1 MRHLTCLLTL
11 CSFSLCLTS
20 HLSAKPPKVLIE
32 KTTKKEVKEKKN
44 PIFNQKMKSL
54 AEKEIAL
61 EKYKGKVLLIVNT
74 ASKCG
79 ATPQYKNLQALHNK
93 YSKKGL
99 VILGFPCNQ
108 FGKQEPGTSSQ
119 IIQFCEK
126 NYGVQFQMFAK
137 IEVNGK
143 KQAPLYEYLTSKEA
157 FPKDSGKIR
166 WNFEK
171 FLISKK
177 GKVVARFRT
186 SINPES
192 KKAVKAIEA
201 ELGK

>member
-1 MRHLTCLLTL
+1 MRHLTCLIVI

-20 HLSAKPPKVLIE
+20 HLSAKPPKVIIE
-32 KTTKKEVKEKKN
+32 NTTNEVKEKTN
-44 PIFNQKMKSL
+44 PIFDQKMKSL

-61 EKYKGKVLLIVNT
+61 SQYKGKVLLIVNT

-79 ATPQYKNLQALHNK
+79 ATPQYKNLQALHQK

-108 FGKQEPGTSSQ
+108 FGKQEPGTSNQ
-119 IIQFCEK
+119 ISEFCEK
-126 NYGVQFQMFAK
+126 NYGVQFQMFSK
-137 IEVNGK
+137 IDVNGK

-157 FPKDSGKIR
+157 FPKDSGRVR

-192 KKAVKAIEA
+192 KKAIKAIES
-201 ELGK
+201 ELKK